1 MVPFQRGVLHVSLCM
16 AIDEVVMLIMKTS
29 LPHYSQVNV
38 NYPFMIHKVGPKQ
51 SEAMF
56 VVEEG

>member
-1 MVPFQRGVLHVSLCM
+1 M
-16 AIDEVVMLIMKTS
+16 ALANGRTRYDPGKRMYVCSEAAWK
-29 LPHYSQVNV
+29 Q
-38 NYPFMIHKVGPKQ
+38 PFMIHKVGPKQ